1 MKFIQDESEVYTAWY
16 VVWLGW
22 VGLGWVRLG
31 LCSELVVVPLIA
43 REKGVGSCALELGLV
58 SQTIAN

>member
-1 MKFIQDESEVYTAWY
+1 MRFIQPDMSFD
-16 VVWLGW
+16 W

-43 REKGVGSCALELGLV
+43 REKGVGSCALIPCRR
-58 SQTIAN
+58 S